1 MLADISKGT
10 ILYFTPVLMLTA
22 LLLSLFSYLAP
33 TVMLH
38 SQVALLTVT
47 PSSALTQP
55 GSTKAVDGPSIFLGP
70 LGSCSRPN
78 NEAGLTC
85 MPSSISPIY
94 NTSVFTSN
102 TPSSVISAPPAGA
115 PTFIAISL
123 VFSVIFFVMFT
134 AISFRHLM
142 GKAGAVWEKPM
153 VQRVSAWIGI
163 FAFLIG
169 LGSTLIIFMW
179 FGKAADDFN
188 QSIQGQGSNGPQ
200 LIATIGNAFTMIWV
214 AYAFFAIPVV
224 VSLAKF
230 HVLATK

>member
-1 MLADISKGT
+1 MLADLSKGT
-10 ILYFTPVLMLTA
+10 ILYLTPVLMLTA
-22 LLLSLFSYLAP
+22 LLLSLFAYLAP

-38 SQVALLTVT
+38 SQVALLTVM
-47 PSSALTQP
+47 PSSALTHP
-55 GSTKAVDGPSIFLGP
+55 GSSQVVDGPSIFLGP
-70 LGSCSRPN
+70 LGSCSRPS

-85 MPSSISPIY
+85 TPSSISPVY

-102 TPSSVISAPPAGA
+102 TPSSVISAPPEGA
-115 PTFIAISL
+115 PAFIAIAL
-123 VFSVIFFVMFT
+123 VFSAIFFFMFT

-153 VQRVSAWIGI
+153 VQRVSAWIGV

-169 LGSTLIIFMW
+169 LASTLIIFMW

-200 LIATIGNAFTMIWV
+200 LIANTGNAFTMIWV

-224 VSLAKF
+224 VSLTKF